1 MKMDWSAER
10 RGMSERWSGGEKR
23 PGARSADAKKGRSAG
38 ALIPLD
44 GPHKSTCLFVSYT
57 F

>member
-23 PGARSADAKKGRSAG
+23 PEARSADAKMGRSAG